1 MRIIISS
8 VLKVESKPITAKQEW
23 LDSALWYFFVIK
35 ICTFIP
41 MRFYFG
47 FQKNFMTDSLTSK
60 FYFIS
65 ALTLSQIV
73 LYFSHKS
80 SSSIKKYIHLVAYH
94 CIFISTC
101 FRKLYIAWLKFMVII
116 QVTSKAFIVFFFQT
130 LLDTN
135 TFSISTSFWKNASL
149 CGKTYLLKFRYPQTL
164 KFLYPF
170 FVW

>member
-1 MRIIISS
+1 MIRVHFREIFI
-8 VLKVESKPITAKQEW
+8 
-23 LDSALWYFFVIK
+23 IK
-35 ICTFIP
+35 ICSFITIK
-41 MRFYFG
+41 F
-47 FQKNFMTDSLTSK
+47 KNSLSQTDLLSNS
-60 FYFIS
+60 FFILG
-65 ALTLSQIV
+65 LTLSQIV

-135 TFSISTSFWKNASL
+135 TFSISTSFWKNTSL

>member
-1 MRIIISS
+1 
-8 VLKVESKPITAKQEW
+8 
-23 LDSALWYFFVIK
+23 
-35 ICTFIP
+35 

-73 LYFSHKS
+73 LYFSNKS

-101 FRKLYIAWLKFMVII
+101 FRKLYIEWLKFMVII
-116 QVTSKAFIVFFFQT
+116 QVTSKAFIVFFFFKPCWILT
-130 LLDTN
+130 L
-135 TFSISTSFWKNASL
+135 SQ
-149 CGKTYLLKFRYPQTL
+149 YLHRFEKIRVFVVKFIYLNFDIPKR
-164 KFLYPF
+164 
-170 FVW
+170 